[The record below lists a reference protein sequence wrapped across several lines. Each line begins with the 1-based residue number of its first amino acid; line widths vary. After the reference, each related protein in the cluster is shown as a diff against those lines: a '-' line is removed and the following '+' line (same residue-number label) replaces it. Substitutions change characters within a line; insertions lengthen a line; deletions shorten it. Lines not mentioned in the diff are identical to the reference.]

1 MAARAAG
8 LPARLP
14 LPLKTAGTSTWPSKC
29 GLLCEVCGNRQQRRL
44 PARTESRR
52 RTRQNVTCAAG
63 DGGCSSSAA
72 ACLRRPLL
80 QNELGL
86 VSKQVATW
94 TSCSRNP
101 GSSGERLSL
110 ADYLKANRSCLQ
122 GPFQHLCWLLSNP
135 NPVAKLAGLDT
146 RRIKNIRIPQKKSG
160 TARNAKNVPA
170 SKGPSTSGRAASSTV
185 HRHWPRAE
193 RSLRKSRTPRYLR

>member
-1 MAARAAG
+1 M
-8 LPARLP
+8 
-14 LPLKTAGTSTWPSKC
+14 
-29 GLLCEVCGNRQQRRL
+29 
-44 PARTESRR
+44 TESRR

-101 GSSGERLSL
+101 GSSGEQLSL
-110 ADYLKANRSCLQ
+110 ADHLKENRSCLQ
-122 GPFQHLCWLLSNP
+122 GPFQHLRWLLN
-135 NPVAKLAGLDT
+135 NANLVANLAGFDT
-146 RRIKNIRIPQKKSG
+146 RRNLKNIRIHQKKSG
-160 TARNAKNVPA
+160 TSRNAKSVPA
-170 SKGPSTSGRAASSTV
+170 SKGPSTSGRAASSTM